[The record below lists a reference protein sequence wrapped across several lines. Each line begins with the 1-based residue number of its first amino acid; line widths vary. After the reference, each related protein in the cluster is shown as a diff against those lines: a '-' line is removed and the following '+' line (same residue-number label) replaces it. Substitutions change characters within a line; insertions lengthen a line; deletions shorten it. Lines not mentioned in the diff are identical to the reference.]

1 MNLSLQGI
9 GMTSLRTRERMI
21 KRLSEQGIHN
31 KKILEIMRDTPR
43 HIFMDEALAS
53 RAYEDTALPIGYNQ
67 TISQPYIVAKMTE
80 LLLGSTGH
88 LAKVLEIG
96 TGCGYQTAILAQLV
110 DHVYSIE
117 RILPLQRKAKGYL
130 WDLKLTNIS
139 YLYNDGNLGWPDY
152 APFDG
157 ILASAAPA
165 EIPLILLQ
173 QLAIGGVMVIP
184 IGTSGQQTLQR
195 VTRKTS
201 GYDIEELEAVTFV
214 PFFIRKRINKNVNA
228 QVIFI
233 SKRSRPKVQYVNA
246 K

>member
-1 MNLSLQGI
+1 MTRSLQGI

-21 KRLSEQGIHN
+21 KRLSEQGIQN

-80 LLLGSTGH
+80 LIMGSSGH
-88 LAKVLEIG
+88 LGKVLEIG

-117 RILPLQRKAKGYL
+117 RILPLQRKAKSYL
-130 WDLKLTNIS
+130 WDLKLKNIS
-139 YLYNDGNLGWPDY
+139 FLYGDGNLGWSDY

-165 EIPLILLQ
+165 EIPQQLLQ
-173 QLAIGGVMVIP
+173 QLTLGGVMIIP
-184 IGTSGQQTLQR
+184 IGQSGQQTLQR
-195 VTRKTS
+195 VTRTTN

-214 PFFIRKRINKNVNA
+214 PFLTGKE
-228 QVIFI
+228 
-233 SKRSRPKVQYVNA
+233 
-246 K
+246 

>member
-1 MNLSLQGI
+1 MISSLQGI

-80 LLLGSTGH
+80 LLLGSSGH
-88 LAKVLEIG
+88 LGKVLEIG

-117 RILPLQRKAKGYL
+117 RILPLQRKAKSYL
-130 WDLKLTNIS
+130 WDLKLKNIS
-139 YLYNDGNLGWPDY
+139 FLYNDGNLGWPDY

-165 EIPLILLQ
+165 EIPQQLLQ

-184 IGTSGQQTLQR
+184 IGQSGQQTLQR
-195 VTRKTS
+195 VTRTAN
-201 GYDIEELEAVTFV
+201 GYDLEELEAVTFV
-214 PFFIRKRINKNVNA
+214 PFLSGKE
-228 QVIFI
+228 
-233 SKRSRPKVQYVNA
+233 
-246 K
+246 

>member
-1 MNLSLQGI
+1 MTLSLQGI

-21 KRLSEQGIHN
+21 KRLSGQGIN
-31 KKILEIMRDTPR
+31 NEKVLEIMRDTPR

-80 LLLGSTGH
+80 LLLRSSSH
-88 LAKVLEIG
+88 LGKVLEIG

-110 DHVYSIE
+110 EHVYSVE
-117 RILPLQRKAKGYL
+117 RILPLQRKAKSNL

-139 YLYNDGNLGWPDY
+139 YLYSDGHLGWPDY

-157 ILASAAPA
+157 ILASAAAA
-165 EIPLILLQ
+165 EIPQMLLQ

-184 IGTSGQQTLQR
+184 IGVSGQQTLQR
-195 VTRKTS
+195 VTRTTI
-201 GYDIEELEAVTFV
+201 GYDIEQLEAVTFV
-214 PFFIRKRINKNVNA
+214 PFLSGKE
-228 QVIFI
+228 
-233 SKRSRPKVQYVNA
+233 
-246 K
+246 